1 MARELQEV
9 YVIDACRT
17 AFGKA
22 RPDGIFAQTRAD
34 DLVVK
39 VIRSLL
45 ERNPGVPGDKIEDN
59 VWAASTQY
67 GDQGLTIGRTTAI
80 LAGLGVQTPGVA
92 IDRMCAGGLT
102 AICFGASEIQVG
114 AADLI
119 IAGGVEHMGNHPMG
133 QGADPNPRFLAE
145 KLVDQSALNMGMTAE
160 NLHDLYPN
168 ITKEMCDEY
177 AVLCQQKAKKA
188 LDDGKFDRII
198 VPMTVWSGNGW
209 RLADKDEQP
218 RPEASAENMKGL
230 RTPFRVKG
238 RVTPGNASGLN
249 DGAAGAILASE
260 KAVKEYGLKPM
271 MRLVQYSF
279 AGVKPEIM
287 GIGPVPATKRA
298 LERSGLKLEDIDV
311 FEINEAF
318 AVQVIAFMHEFG
330 IDKLDDPRVNPWGG
344 AIAFGHP
351 LASSGGRLTAQLAY
365 EFADNPKA
373 RYGLAT
379 MCVGLGQG
387 ASAIFENVQN

>member
-1 MARELQEV
+1 
-9 YVIDACRT
+9 
-17 AFGKA
+17 
-22 RPDGIFAQTRAD
+22 
-34 DLVVK
+34 
-39 VIRSLL
+39 
-45 ERNPGVPGDKIEDN
+45 
-59 VWAASTQY
+59 
-67 GDQGLTIGRTTAI
+67 
-80 LAGLGVQTPGVA
+80 
-92 IDRMCAGGLT
+92 
-102 AICFGASEIQVG
+102 
-114 AADLI
+114 
-119 IAGGVEHMGNHPMG
+119 
-133 QGADPNPRFLAE
+133 
-145 KLVDQSALNMGMTAE
+145 
-160 NLHDLYPN
+160 
-168 ITKEMCDEY
+168 MCDEY

-188 LDDGKFDRII
+188 LDGGKFDKVI

-218 RPEASAENMKGL
+218 RPEATVENMKDL

-287 GIGPVPATKRA
+287 GYGPIPATHRV
-298 LERSGLKLEDIDV
+298 LERSGLSFGDIDIV
-311 FEINEAF
+311 EINEAF
-318 AVQVIAFMHEFG
+318 AVQAIAFMQEFG
-330 IDKLDDPRVNPWGG
+330 IEKYDDPRLNPWGG

-365 EFADNPKA
+365 EFAENPKA
-373 RYGLAT
+373 KYGLAT